1 MKLLKPEE
9 RLVRDIQNS
18 DRAAMRRLYDQYSGY
33 IMAIVM
39 RYVPDRDDVAD
50 VVQDT
55 FVRIF
60 TSMSQYEY
68 RGEGTLRLWLSRV
81 TANEALGFLR
91 RKGSITFT
99 DNIPDSPT
107 DDEPDVSQISDEAL
121 SEMIASLP
129 EGYRVVLNLYVFGQM
144 KVEVELF
151 LLEYCLHA
159 ALVVDIVA
167 HARLGVYTHMGQD
180 VVLNAHCSAYRPLRA
195 VLVCIGGNVACL
207 HLGRYV
213 EVGLAACGGV
223 SMDGAVAPNLILQV
237 EWNTDVVQTLGL
249 YDVIAGCRTGEVGR
263 CVGVYHARGDC
274 GGR

>member
-9 RLVRDIQNS
+9 RLVRDIQNG

-81 TANEALGFLR
+81 TANEALGFLH

-107 DDEPDVSQISDEAL
+107 DDEPDISQISDEAL

-144 KVEVELF
+144 SHKEIADELGITPSTSASQYF
-151 LLEYCLHA
+151 HAKKMLANKIKEYNK
-159 ALVVDIVA
+159 
-167 HARLGVYTHMGQD
+167 R
-180 VVLNAHCSAYRPLRA
+180 NA
-195 VLVCIGGNVACL
+195 I
-207 HLGRYV
+207 
-213 EVGLAACGGV
+213 
-223 SMDGAVAPNLILQV
+223 
-237 EWNTDVVQTLGL
+237 
-249 YDVIAGCRTGEVGR
+249 
-263 CVGVYHARGDC
+263 
-274 GGR
+274 

>member
-9 RLVRDIQNS
+9 RLVRDIQNG

-50 VVQDT
+50 VVQDA

-81 TANEALGFLR
+81 TANEVLGFLR
-91 RKGSITFT
+91 RKGNITFT

-107 DDEPDVSQISDEAL
+107 DDEPDISQISDEAL

-144 KVEVELF
+144 SHKEIADELG
-151 LLEYCLHA
+151 
-159 ALVVDIVA
+159 I
-167 HARLGVYTHMGQD
+167 TPST
-180 VVLNAHCSAYRPLRA
+180 SASQY
-195 VLVCIGGNVACL
+195 
-207 HLGRYV
+207 
-213 EVGLAACGGV
+213 
-223 SMDGAVAPNLILQV
+223 
-237 EWNTDVVQTLGL
+237 
-249 YDVIAGCRTGEVGR
+249 
-263 CVGVYHARGDC
+263 YHAKKMLANKIKEYNKRNAI
-274 GGR
+274 